1 MDDAFDVI
9 YSVFDCRGD
18 KSACYQDLINFAK
31 FAAGLPGCGIAI
43 ETEPLRVAVLQK
55 ITYLEVSTEKV
66 MDIFINHTTG
76 KLFETKIGCVK
87 DEEGFQEVL

>member
-1 MDDAFDVI
+1 
-9 YSVFDCRGD
+9 
-18 KSACYQDLINFAK
+18 
-31 FAAGLPGCGIAI
+31 
-43 ETEPLRVAVLQK
+43 
-55 ITYLEVSTEKV
+55 